1 MSIELATSPERR
13 EAAIRRRD
21 TILAGLEAFRG
32 VDPGITVT
40 GIVTFLYVC
49 ENEGISMTELA
60 SIAGLRTATAS
71 RAVRALGVPGARG
84 SLPPA
89 LGLVDVR
96 NFGPHLNSKTLFLT
110 DSGQAL
116 KERLNGLIRSAVPI
130 DD

>member
-1 MSIELATSPERR
+1 MSIEPAAALARR
-13 EAAIRRRD
+13 EAQIRRRD
-21 TILAGLEAFRG
+21 TILAGLESFRG

-84 SLPPA
+84 SLPPS

-110 DSGQAL
+110 DAGRDL
-116 KERLNGLIRSAVPI
+116 KDRLNGLIRGAVTI
-130 DD
+130 DG

>member
-1 MSIELATSPERR
+1 MSIEAVAALAPR
-13 EAAIRRRD
+13 ESVIRRRD

-71 RAVRALGVPGARG
+71 RAIRALGVPGVRG

-110 DSGQAL
+110 DAGRGL
-116 KERLNGLIRSAVPI
+116 KDRLNGLIRDAVAI